1 MSTMT
6 KVKRLYVSVTYE
18 VDLEDIEIPDDILE
32 ELNEAVD
39 NGDDVTMQNYP
50 ESFEWLVSNIKQ
62 DDSFRDEYD
71 IQDLLEY
78 GSKTEY

>member
-1 MSTMT
+1 MT

-18 VDLEDIEIPDDILE
+18 VDLGNIEVPDDILE

-39 NGDDVTMQNYP
+39 NGDNISMHNYP

-62 DDSFRDEYD
+62 DDSFSDEYE

-78 GSKTEY
+78 GSKTED

>member
-1 MSTMT
+1 MT